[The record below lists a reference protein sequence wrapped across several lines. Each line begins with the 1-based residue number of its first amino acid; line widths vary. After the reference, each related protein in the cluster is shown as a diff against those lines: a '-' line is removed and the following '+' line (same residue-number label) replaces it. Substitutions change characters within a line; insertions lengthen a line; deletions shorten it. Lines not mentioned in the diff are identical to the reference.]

1 MRHLKMAEDLAEDPR
16 QYCQSRYL
24 HPHVIMTRNGWAPYA
39 GDLRKHRAGTITALL
54 AARKAALEAGDAEQ
68 ARAAADAI
76 DAIYNA
82 ATASEGVGLAA
93 AFKATNVLADSI
105 DAGRMTLAMNDAD
118 AEVPEQTPL
127 ATNDADAEV
136 PDAQVPDAASEVP
149 ESALASDDAEPEVPE
164 SALAYDAESE
174 VAETELATTDAEAE
188 VPETALATNDAD
200 AEVREHLVKPDKL
213 ERPKKFPKRMAS
225 QIFGG
230 DLDDVSFSYREY

>member
-1 MRHLKMAEDLAEDPR
+1 MAEDPR
-16 QYCQSRYL
+16 QYC
-24 HPHVIMTRNGWAPYA
+24 HPHVIMTRDGWAPYA
-39 GDLRKHRAGTITALL
+39 GDLRKRRAGTIAALL

-68 ARAAADAI
+68 ASAAGDAI

-82 ATASEGVGLAA
+82 AVGDEAVGLGA
-93 AFKATNVLADSI
+93 AFKAAKVLADSI
-105 DAGRMTLAMNDAD
+105 DAGRMTLATNDADAD
-118 AEVPEQTPL
+118 AEVPEQAPL

-136 PDAQVPDAASEVP
+136 PDAEVPDAASEVP
-149 ESALASDDAEPEVPE
+149 ESALASDDAESEVP
-164 SALAYDAESE
+164 
-174 VAETELATTDAEAE
+174 ETELATTDAEAE

-200 AEVREHLVKPDKL
+200 AEVREHLVTPDKL

>member
-1 MRHLKMAEDLAEDPR
+1 MAEDPR
-16 QYCQSRYL
+16 QYCQPRYC

-93 AFKATNVLADSI
+93 AFKAANVLTDSI
-105 DAGRMTLAMNDAD
+105 DAGRMT
-118 AEVPEQTPL
+118 
-127 ATNDADAEV
+127 
-136 PDAQVPDAASEVP
+136 
-149 ESALASDDAEPEVPE
+149 
-164 SALAYDAESE
+164 
-174 VAETELATTDAEAE
+174 
-188 VPETALATNDAD
+188 LATNDAD
-200 AEVREHLVKPDKL
+200 AEVREHLVTPDKL
-213 ERPKKFPKRMAS
+213 ERPKKFAKRMAS

>member
-93 AFKATNVLADSI
+93 AFKATNVLTDSI
-105 DAGRMTLAMNDAD
+105 DAGRMTLATNDAD

-136 PDAQVPDAASEVP
+136 PDAEVPDAASEVP
-149 ESALASDDAEPEVPE
+149 ESALASDDAESEVP
-164 SALAYDAESE
+164 
-174 VAETELATTDAEAE
+174 ETELATTDAEAE

-200 AEVREHLVKPDKL
+200 AEVREHLVTPDKL
-213 ERPKKFPKRMAS
+213 ERPKKFAKRMAS

>member
-1 MRHLKMAEDLAEDPR
+1 MRHLKMAEDPR

-39 GDLRKHRAGTITALL
+39 GDLRKRRAGTIAALL

-82 ATASEGVGLAA
+82 AVGDEAVGLGA
-93 AFKATNVLADSI
+93 AFKAAKVLADSI
-105 DAGRMTLAMNDAD
+105 DAGRMTLATNDADAD
-118 AEVPEQTPL
+118 AEVPEQAPL

-136 PDAQVPDAASEVP
+136 PDA
-149 ESALASDDAEPEVPE
+149 
-164 SALAYDAESE
+164 
-174 VAETELATTDAEAE
+174 E
-188 VPETALATNDAD
+188 VPETALATNDAE
-200 AEVREHLVKPDKL
+200 AEVPETVLATNDADADVPEHLETPDKV
-213 ERPKKFPKRMAS
+213 ERPKKFPRRMAS

-230 DLDDVSFSYREY
+230 DLDDDATVPMSRYAMEYFQLSEEEREKEWARRRTN

>member
-93 AFKATNVLADSI
+93 AFKAANVLTDSI
-105 DAGRMTLAMNDAD
+105 DAGRMTLATNDAD
-118 AEVPEQTPL
+118 AEAPEQTPL

-136 PDAQVPDAASEVP
+136 PDAEVPDAASEVP
-149 ESALASDDAEPEVPE
+149 ESALASDDAESEVP
-164 SALAYDAESE
+164 
-174 VAETELATTDAEAE
+174 ETELATTDAEAE

-200 AEVREHLVKPDKL
+200 AEVREHLETPDKL
-213 ERPKKFPKRMAS
+213 ERPKKFPKRMAR

-230 DLDDVSFSYREY
+230 DLEDVP

>member
-93 AFKATNVLADSI
+93 AFKAANVLTDSI
-105 DAGRMTLAMNDAD
+105 DAGRMTLATNDAD

-136 PDAQVPDAASEVP
+136 PDAEVPDAASEVP
-149 ESALASDDAEPEVPE
+149 ESALASDDAESEVP
-164 SALAYDAESE
+164 
-174 VAETELATTDAEAE
+174 ETELATTDAEAE

-200 AEVREHLVKPDKL
+200 AEVREHLETPDKL
-213 ERPKKFPKRMAS
+213 ERPKKFPKRVAS